1 MKSIKYNKSVKF
13 ACAKNAHA
21 WTPLTLRHLPQ
32 PYAFKNG
39 EIMKKILS
47 AVVIALSLSG
57 CAEPLSEDKSEFV
70 GLWKSNQTSLLITQ
84 SGRLEYESQKGATK
98 TSISMPIKKIDNSEI
113 KAGFLFFSSS
123 FKLQGNP
130 KEENGM
136 QVLSVDGEDLYKT
149 DAQGRIP
156 KATVVPPLDKIRALV
171 TTELS
176 LLSKGINEKDFTDYL
191 ENSALLL
198 QSQFTNEKLLENYKP
213 FIVQKIN
220 IHDWMVGD
228 FSLTK
233 EPGIDQDGVLT
244 IYGKYPT
251 SPNSLKFKLSYIY
264 SHPDWKG
271 LGGDVNINN
280 K

>member
-1 MKSIKYNKSVKF
+1 M
-13 ACAKNAHA
+13 
-21 WTPLTLRHLPQ
+21 
-32 PYAFKNG
+32 
-39 EIMKKILS
+39 
-47 AVVIALSLSG
+47 AVSLSG

-84 SGRLEYESQKGATK
+84 SGRIEYESQKGAAK
-98 TSISMPIKKIDNSEI
+98 TSVSMPIKIIDNSEI
-113 KAGFLFFSSS
+113 KAGFLFFTSS
-123 FKLQGNP
+123 FNLQGNP

-136 QVLSVDGEDLYKT
+136 QVLIVDGEKLYKT

-171 TTELS
+171 NTELS
-176 LLSKGINEKDFTDYL
+176 LLAKGINQKNFTDYL
-191 ENSALLL
+191 ENSALLF

-213 FIVQKIN
+213 FIDQQIN
-220 IHDWMVGD
+220 LNDWVVGD

-233 EPGIDQDGVLT
+233 EPGIDEDGILR

-264 SHPDWKG
+264 SHPNWKG
-271 LGGDVNINN
+271 MGGDININN